1 MSTSAAEAIEESI
14 AANGLR
20 FRALRWGTPGAPPL
34 VMLHAM
40 GRTADDWRGVAPS
53 LAGAYDIF
61 AFDQRG
67 HGATSHARE
76 YSFELMR
83 DDLRAVADALG
94 LGRFTLVGHSMG
106 GTVAYL
112 FAEEWPERVEKLVAV
127 DTPPPW
133 GGTPFPEPPPEPPE
147 PVGHDWALM
156 APIMR
161 QLSHPDPAWW
171 GRLGE
176 ITAPTLIIG
185 GGAASF
191 VPQDLLADAAR
202 RIPGAKLVTIEGGG
216 HVPYATRL
224 PEFLAALHA
233 FLDG

>member
-1 MSTSAAEAIEESI
+1 MTGASTANESFV
-14 AANGLR
+14 AVDGLR
-20 FRALRWGTPGAPPL
+20 FRFLRWRNDGAPPL

-40 GRTADDWRGVAPS
+40 GRSADDWRGVAPS
-53 LAGAYDIF
+53 FADAYDVYAI
-61 AFDQRG
+61 DQRG
-67 HGATSHARE
+67 HGATSHAPA

-83 DDLRAVADALG
+83 DDVRTVADALA
-94 LGRFTLVGHSMG
+94 LVRFTLVGHSMG

-112 FAEEWPERVEKLVAV
+112 FAEEWPDRVAKLVAV

-133 GGTPFPEPPPEPPE
+133 GGTAFPEPPPEPPE

-161 QLSHPDPAWW
+161 ELSAPDPAWW
-171 GRLGE
+171 ARLGE
-176 ITAPTLIIG
+176 IMAPTLIIG

-191 VPQDLLADAAR
+191 VPQGLLADAAR

-216 HVPYATRL
+216 HVPYATKL
-224 PEFLAALHA
+224 PEFLTAMHA
-233 FLDG
+233 FLDC